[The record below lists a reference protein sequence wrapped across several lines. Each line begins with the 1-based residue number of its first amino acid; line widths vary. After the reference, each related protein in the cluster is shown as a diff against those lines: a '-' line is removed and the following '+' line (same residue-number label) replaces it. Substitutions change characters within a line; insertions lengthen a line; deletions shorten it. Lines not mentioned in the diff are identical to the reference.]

1 MAWQGSLPVPEFART
16 RGHPPKKAALAAD
29 LLEIWNSSFF
39 VPRGVELVLYKGRE
53 RRSGPFAGRVD
64 IEIPAYGDVDD
75 VSDSSDSSSDSSG
88 LSDDGY
94 GANIYGVY
102 GRQPPAQMSEA
113 AEARRRRHEKK
124 AEKKRRKREKK
135 IRRKA
140 REREKKYALYLT
152 CVRQGGAV
160 GNGAIGGISGGLSG
174 TAGSM
179 GGGYNGT
186 GGMPGGLN
194 AGQGGTYGAPDWAT
208 GGGGGALG
216 GEGGAYGMGGM
227 LGGPVR
233 PPGGYG
239 EMPSNM
245 PGGMGMGGGFG
256 TARSA
261 SGSVSYS
268 GGY

>member
-160 GNGAIGGISGGLSG
+160 GNGAIGGISGGLRHCRQYG
-174 TAGSM
+174 WRIQWDRR
-179 GGGYNGT
+179 
-186 GGMPGGLN
+186 N
-194 AGQGGTYGAPDWAT
+194 AGRSECWTRRDIRCT
-208 GGGGGALG
+208 RLG
-216 GEGGAYGMGGM
+216 HRRRRRSPRWGRRCIWNGRNAG
-227 LGGPVR
+227 R
-233 PPGGYG
+233 P
-239 EMPSNM
+239 
-245 PGGMGMGGGFG
+245 
-256 TARSA
+256 RQA
-261 SGSVSYS
+261 SWRIWRDA
-268 GGY
+268 